1 MMDRT
6 YADVIR
12 RNARWYGDRTAVV
25 CGERRLTHGQLH
37 AECARLARALTASGL
52 RPQSRV
58 GMLGMNSAEYMV
70 LYGACE
76 LAGFIAATVNFRLAP
91 PEAAWILGEGRPQAL
106 FFESQYEAMID
117 QLRPGLAGIEHYV
130 VIDGPAPDWA
140 MSWDAFLARGDDPA
154 IALYDPAPDDLL
166 YLIFTSGTTGR
177 PKGVM
182 HDHAYAVALA
192 RHCGEGMNL
201 SESDSTLLMMPLF
214 HIGAKAIGMGQQYY
228 GGAVHLHRAFDPAA
242 VLETIEREKITATHL
257 APTLLQAV
265 LDVPD
270 FARYDTASLRSLIY
284 SAAAMPPSVL
294 ARGLELWG
302 PIFVNMYGQTEG
314 ILTILPMSAHV
325 LDGDPVTL
333 ERLNSVGH
341 AFIGSEVTV
350 RNEANEEVPVG
361 EVGELCVRGDMVM
374 RGYWNNQVA
383 TIEGL
388 AGGWLHSGDMGRMD
402 ADGYFWLVD
411 RKKDMIVSGGENIY
425 SREVEEALVTHPAVK
440 LAAVIARPDPKW
452 GESVCAIIEL
462 KPGASATEDELV
474 AHCRTQIA
482 AYKRPRAVVF
492 VDEIPLL
499 PNGKINK
506 LALREAYGSA

>member
-1 MMDRT
+1 
-6 YADVIR
+6 
-12 RNARWYGDRTAVV
+12 
-25 CGERRLTHGQLH
+25 
-37 AECARLARALTASGL
+37 
-52 RPQSRV
+52 
-58 GMLGMNSAEYMV
+58 
-70 LYGACE
+70 
-76 LAGFIAATVNFRLAP
+76 
-91 PEAAWILGEGRPQAL
+91 
-106 FFESQYEAMID
+106 
-117 QLRPGLAGIEHYV
+117 
-130 VIDGPAPDWA
+130 
-140 MSWDAFLARGDDPA
+140 
-154 IALYDPAPDDLL
+154 
-166 YLIFTSGTTGR
+166 
-177 PKGVM
+177 
-182 HDHAYAVALA
+182 
-192 RHCGEGMNL
+192 
-201 SESDSTLLMMPLF
+201 
-214 HIGAKAIGMGQQYY
+214 
-228 GGAVHLHRAFDPAA
+228 
-242 VLETIEREKITATHL
+242 
-257 APTLLQAV
+257 
-265 LDVPD
+265 VPD

-452 GESVCAIIEL
+452 GESVCAVIEL